1 MSSFT
6 STVSLAQREARL
18 TDVQRL
24 ALGLV
29 WLTFASSAIVF
40 AEPAP
45 VDVLMLASISILPLL
60 GLVRITAPLLLVL
73 TIWLVAAASALIAV
87 INATEP
93 NKALVHTAVT
103 FFLTFQ
109 SFIISAFVMRRP
121 YKHTHLIMHAYC
133 FAAAIAAITALIGYF
148 NVLPGSFDLF
158 TKHSRAAGTFKDPN
172 VFGPF
177 LVAPVLYLLHR
188 MLTRGVATVVWAAA
202 WAGIMSIALL
212 LSFSRGAW
220 MVLTVATVIF
230 AYLAFVTAPNN
241 WQRLK
246 ILSAGFMAMCM
257 GLVLLVAVMQIDS
270 VSEQF
275 TSRATLDQ
283 SYDQG
288 PEGRFGGQLKAKR
301 LIIQNPFG
309 IGAQQFAPQ
318 HHMEEPHNV
327 YLAMFLNAGWIGGLI
342 FAIMVAL
349 TCLYGLRHAFKRTT
363 TQPLFLVAYACFV
376 AHAIEGFVIDLDHW
390 RHFHLLM
397 ALVWGMMLGDREI
410 PRGNLLTAPVAT
422 PREDMIVAPRRPR
435 ILAAPLAQPRM
446 YRRAVTTARRDA
458 GRGDSRPSR
467 TSGRIFS
474 RRVP

>member
-1 MSSFT
+1 MTSLTFT
-6 STVSLAQREARL
+6 STIERVETRL

-29 WLTFASSAIVF
+29 WLTFAVSAIVF

-45 VDVLMLASISILPLL
+45 VDVLMLATILALPLL
-60 GLVRITAPLLLVL
+60 GLVRITPPLMLYL
-73 TIWLVAAASALIAV
+73 TIWLVAASSAMIAV
-87 INATEP
+87 INAAEP
-93 NKALVHTAVT
+93 TKALVHTGVT
-103 FFLTFQ
+103 VFLTLQ
-109 SFIISAFVMRRP
+109 SFMIAAFVMRRP

-133 FAAAIAAITALIGYF
+133 FAAAIAAVLAVIGYF
-148 NVLPGSFDLF
+148 NVFPGAFELF
-158 TKHSRAAGTFKDPN
+158 TKYSRASGTFKDPN

-177 LVAPVLYLLHR
+177 LVPPILYLLHR
-188 MLTRGVATVVWAAA
+188 MLTRGFGTVLWAGA

-220 MVLTVATVIF
+220 MVLAVAVMIF

-246 ILSAGFMAMCM
+246 IIAAGFMAVCM
-257 GLVLLVAVMQIDS
+257 GLVLLVAVMQIDA
-270 VSEQF
+270 VSDQF
-275 TSRATLDQ
+275 GSRATLDQ

-288 PEGRFGGQLKAKR
+288 PEGRFGGQQKARR
-301 LIIQNPFG
+301 LIIENPFG

-318 HHMEEPHNV
+318 YHMEEPHNV

-342 FAIMVAL
+342 FAIMVGI

-376 AHAIEGFVIDLDHW
+376 AHALEGFVIDLDHW

-410 PRGNLLTAPVAT
+410 QRGTLLAAPVPQ
-422 PREDMIVAPRRPR
+422 PRMSMIVAPRPPR
-435 ILAAPLAQPRM
+435 ILPAALAQPRM
-446 YRRAVTTARRDA
+446 YKRSPATARRDA

-467 TSGRIFS
+467 TTGRTFS
-474 RRVP
+474 RRV